1 MVESLIWPQGE
12 GIRVDTHLY
21 PGYRVPPYYDS
32 LLAKLIVHGHDRTE
46 ALARARGAVAN
57 TTLTGMANTLAL
69 HGELLEQPW
78 LHSADFH
85 TGTLETWLTE
95 RRSGGEA

>member
-1 MVESLIWPQGE
+1 
-12 GIRVDTHLY
+12 
-21 PGYRVPPYYDS
+21 
-32 LLAKLIVHGHDRTE
+32 
-46 ALARARGAVAN
+46 LARARLAVQQ
-57 TTLTGMANTLAL
+57 TTLTGMASTLSL

-85 TGTLETWLTE
+85 TGTLETWLAE